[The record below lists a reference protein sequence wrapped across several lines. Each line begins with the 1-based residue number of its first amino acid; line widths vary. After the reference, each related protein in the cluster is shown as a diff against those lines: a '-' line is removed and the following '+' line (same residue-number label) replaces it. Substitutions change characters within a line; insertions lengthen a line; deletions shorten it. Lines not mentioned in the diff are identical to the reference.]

1 MSNKLNQY
9 IDLAKLQ
16 GAHRMKIKSK
26 TGVPEDCLVIVLSKS
41 RIKLSERHP
50 ERLGL
55 SLDIVPNRDGK
66 DEWGNTHWVKES
78 TTKAERESADPP
90 NLEFL
95 GNAREYEPGGQ
106 RTARPAPG
114 SGGGADA
121 PTGELAE
128 GMEDD
133 DIPF

>member
-1 MSNKLNQY
+1 MSNKLNAY
-9 IDLAKLQ
+9 IDPAKLQ
-16 GAHRMKIKSK
+16 GAHRMKLKSK
-26 TGVPEDCLVIVLSKS
+26 TGTLEDCLVIVLSKS
-41 RIKLSERHP
+41 RIKISEKNS

-55 SLDIVPNRDGK
+55 SLDFVPNRDGK

-78 TTKAERESADPP
+78 TSKAERESAEPP
-90 NLEFL
+90 NLPFL

-114 SGGGADA
+114 SGGGADG

-128 GMEDD
+128 GMADD

>member
-1 MSNKLNQY
+1 MSNKLNAY
-9 IDLAKLQ
+9 IDPAKLQ
-16 GAHRMKIKSK
+16 GAYRMKINSK

-41 RIKLSERHP
+41 RIKQSERNP

-78 TTKAERESADPP
+78 TSKAERESAEPP
-90 NLEFL
+90 NLPFL

-114 SGGGADA
+114 SGGGADGSN
-121 PTGELAE
+121 GELAE